1 MAQDSIAYGESLL
14 ADIRQRNDKLR
25 SQAKK
30 EQKRNLWKAAAV
42 KIGTDVVSDIFTQR
56 QEAFLQNEKAAQNKI
71 MLGELEKEA
80 RDWNTTFQTAQKE
93 PGGELKYLQG
103 VAKSSVEAHL
113 RGQYGPQGTYNEAD
127 FQMLL
132 NKTSKAYLPTL
143 QEQWESRKE
152 ANKVYLSS
160 GNKEAYEKY
169 LENKKKEV
177 GFTGSIIKGLGLD
190 GLTGKPADGILST
203 STFLDK
209 AEKQR
214 ELINSYNKAKN
225 AGVAEFIS
233 ENYTEKDLKLG
244 VPSPV
249 VSDTARKIK
258 VSTAT
263 GDFVEHEIYQ
273 VTQKGPDGKTVTS
286 GFVFADGSAYNS
298 ASPETL
304 GVQQDFDNNV
314 AIQIK
319 NDNTQLGTVKLRNSN
334 PARFAEIE
342 ELVTE
347 SVRDK
352 YYPTDPNFKVEV
364 ESRYNE
370 MAGYITQGGYQ
381 AKFEGWGTLSD
392 GAEIQASMIH
402 DSLKND
408 TAQRMPISG
417 LGNPFNTMFKIDTIS
432 DNLASGN
439 LGISKIV
446 SNGVSLYDNL
456 KGIQDVEKRN
466 DIETQFFNM
475 NYFTGEGAQEAPSRL
490 RATKSFLAVKYAVDN
505 RLNPREYN
513 GGKAG
518 MLAYAEAKVMEELQN
533 QNSSTAQQT
542 IEGVKDATPKT
553 GVEDVTTL
561 GLSEVPMPE
570 GEPKVKT
577 ARGSKW
583 SSPQHREYSEL
594 NKASELIA
602 ELEAKAADPEVIEAP
617 KASKNLKR
625 RIAVAKA
632 NFVALKNKYLESYSN
647 L

>member
-30 EQKRNLWKAAAV
+30 ERNKDLWKSVAV

-56 QEAFLQNEKAAQNKI
+56 QEAFLENEKATQNKI

-80 RDWNTTFQTAQKE
+80 KNWNTTFQTAQQA

-103 VAKSSVEAHL
+103 VANSSVEAHL
-113 RGQYGPQGTYNEAD
+113 RNQYGPKGTYNEAD

-152 ANKVYLSS
+152 ANKTYLSS

-214 ELINSYNKAKN
+214 ELINNYNKAKN
-225 AGVAEFIS
+225 AGVAEFIA

-244 VPSPV
+244 LPPPK

-258 VSTAT
+258 VFTAT
-263 GDFVEHEIYQ
+263 GDSVEHEIYP
-273 VTQKGPDGKTVTS
+273 VTQTGADNKTVTI
-286 GFVFADGSAYNS
+286 GHVYADGSAYNS
-298 ASPETL
+298 ASSETL
-304 GVQQDFDNNV
+304 GVQQDFSNNV

-319 NDNTQLGTVKLRNSN
+319 NNNTQLGNVHLRTSDVPRYEQIKDFVKEKHGKKYFSSDPTLDV
-334 PARFAEIE
+334 E
-342 ELVTE
+342 VTE
-347 SVRDK
+347 EYK
-352 YYPTDPNFKVEV
+352 TITGF
-364 ESRYNE
+364 
-370 MAGYITQGGYQ
+370 ITQGGYQ
-381 AKFEGWGTLSD
+381 AKFEGWGTLND
-392 GAEIQASMIH
+392 GAEVQASMIH
-402 DSLKND
+402 DTLKTDLN
-408 TAQRMPISG
+408 QGMPISG
-417 LGNPFNTMFKIDTIS
+417 LGNPFNTMFKIDAIS
-432 DNLASGN
+432 DRLSSGN
-439 LGISKIV
+439 LGISKLV

-466 DIETQFFNM
+466 NIESQFFNM
-475 NYFTGEGAQEAPSRL
+475 NYFTGEGAQETPSRL
-490 RATKSFLAVKYAVDN
+490 RATKAFLAVKYAVDN
-505 RLNPREYN
+505 KLNPREYN

-518 MLAYAEAKVMEELQN
+518 MLAYAEAKVMEELQS
-533 QNSSTAQQT
+533 QSSSTAQQT
-542 IEGVKDATPKT
+542 IKGVKNATPT
-553 GVEDVTTL
+553 SGVGGVTTL
-561 GLSEVPMPE
+561 GLSEVPVPE
-570 GEPKVKT
+570 GEPRVNKG
-577 ARGSKW
+577 RGSKW

-602 ELEAKAADPEVIEAP
+602 ELEAKAADPKIIDAP
-617 KASKNLKR
+617 NASKNLKR

>member
-14 ADIRQRNDKLR
+14 ADIRKRNDKLR

-30 EQKRNLWKAAAV
+30 ERNKDLWKSVAV
-42 KIGTDVVSDIFTQR
+42 KIGADVVSDIFTQR

-71 MLGELEKEA
+71 MLGQLEKEA
-80 RDWNTTFQTAQKE
+80 KDWNTTFQTAQKT

-113 RGQYGPQGTYNEAD
+113 RGQYGPQGNYNEAD

-152 ANKVYLSS
+152 ANKTYLSS

-214 ELINSYNKAKN
+214 ELINSYNKAQN
-225 AGVAEFIS
+225 AGVAEFIA

-258 VSTAT
+258 VPTAT

-273 VTQKGPDGKTVTS
+273 VTQKGADGKTITV
-286 GFVFADGSAYNS
+286 GHVFADGSKYNS
-298 ASPETL
+298 ASFETL
-304 GVQQDFDNNV
+304 GVQQEFINNA

-319 NDNTQLGTVKLRNSN
+319 KDNIQMGNVHLRTTDEPRYEDIKEFVK
-334 PARFAEIE
+334 EKHGK
-342 ELVTE
+342 
-347 SVRDK
+347 K
-352 YYPTDPNFKVEV
+352 YFDTDPNFEV
-364 ESRYNE
+364 EMMEEYKTI
-370 MAGYITQGGYQ
+370 AAFVTQGGYQ
-381 AKFEGWGTLSD
+381 AKFEGWGTLGD
-392 GAEIQASMIH
+392 GAEIQSSMIY
-402 DSLKND
+402 DSLKSD
-408 TAQRMPISG
+408 LSQGMPISG

-432 DNLASGN
+432 DRLSSGN

-475 NYFTGEGAQEAPSRL
+475 NYFTGEGAQEAPSRV

-505 RLNPREYN
+505 KLNPREYE

-518 MLAYAEAKVMEELQN
+518 MLAYAEAKVIEELQS
-533 QNSSTAQQT
+533 QNSSTAKQT
-542 IEGVKDATPKT
+542 IKGVKAATPKT
-553 GVEDVTTL
+553 GVEGVTTS
-561 GLSEVPMPE
+561 GLSEVPAPE
-570 GEPKVKT
+570 GKPKVKT
-577 ARGSKW
+577 ARGLKW
-583 SSPQHREYSEL
+583 SSPQHKEYSEL

-602 ELEAKAADPEVIEAP
+602 KLEAEAADPKIIEAP
-617 KASKNLKR
+617 NASKNLKR

-632 NFVALKNKYLESYSN
+632 NFVALRNKYLESYSN

>member
-25 SQAKK
+25 RQAKK
-30 EQKRNLWKAAAV
+30 ERNKDLWKSVAV
-42 KIGTDVVSDIFTQR
+42 KIGSDVVSDIFTQR
-56 QEAFLQNEKAAQNKI
+56 QEAFLENEKAAQNKI
-71 MLGELEKEA
+71 MLGELEEEA
-80 RDWNTTFQTAQKE
+80 KNWNTTFQTAQQT

-103 VAKSSVEAHL
+103 VANSSVEAHL
-113 RGQYGPQGTYNEAD
+113 RNQYGPQGTYNEAD

-152 ANKVYLSS
+152 ANKTYLSS

-203 STFLDK
+203 STFLDR

-214 ELINSYNKAKN
+214 ELINNYNKAQN
-225 AGVAEFIS
+225 AGVAEFIA

-244 VPSPV
+244 VPSPE
-249 VSDTARKIK
+249 VSDKARKIK
-258 VSTAT
+258 VPTAT

-273 VTQKGPDGKTVTS
+273 VTQKGADGKVITT

-304 GVQQDFDNNV
+304 GVQQEFVNNA

-319 NDNTQLGTVKLRNSN
+319 RDNTQLGNVHLRTSDVPRYEDIKERVK
-334 PARFAEIE
+334 EKHGK
-342 ELVTE
+342 
-347 SVRDK
+347 K
-352 YYPTDPNFKVEV
+352 YFDTDPNFEV
-364 ESRYNE
+364 EMMEEYKTI
-370 MAGYITQGGYQ
+370 AAFVTQGGYQ
-381 AKFEGWGTLSD
+381 AKFEGWGTLGD
-392 GAEIQASMIH
+392 GAEIQSSMIY
-402 DSLKND
+402 DSLKSD
-408 TAQRMPISG
+408 LSQGMPISG

-432 DNLASGN
+432 DKLVSGN

-518 MLAYAEAKVMEELQN
+518 MLAFAEAKVMEELQS

-553 GVEDVTTL
+553 GVGGVTTL
-561 GLSEVPMPE
+561 GLSEVPAPE
-570 GEPKVKT
+570 GELKIKT

-583 SSPQHREYSEL
+583 SSPQHKEYSEL

-602 ELEAKAADPEVIEAP
+602 ELEAKAADPRIIDAP
-617 KASKNLKR
+617 NASKNLKR